1 MTKSKFEKKGPSGEI
16 ALIALSVEARRRGM
30 SYGKLVPTLTPDEQ
44 EEIVQRYR
52 DEKAAQ
58 SRPRKK
64 PKQKK

>member
-1 MTKSKFEKKGPSGEI
+1 MAKSKFKKKGPSGEI

-30 SYGKLVPTLTPDEQ
+30 SYGQLVPTLTPDEQ

-58 SRPRKK
+58 KGKRPSARKK
-64 PKQKK
+64 